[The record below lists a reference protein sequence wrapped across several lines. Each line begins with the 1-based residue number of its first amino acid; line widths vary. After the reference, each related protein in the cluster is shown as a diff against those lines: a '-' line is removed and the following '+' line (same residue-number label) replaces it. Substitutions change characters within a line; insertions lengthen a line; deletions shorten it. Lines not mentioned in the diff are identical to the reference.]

1 LSKKDFSNPNQ
12 IAVRFC
18 KKICQQIMT
27 VNFES
32 LQELLQSEDFGDRL
46 RALTE
51 GRSLDVAER
60 FELVCMA
67 ASDPKARIRYDATSQ
82 MASVG
87 KHDLQRALDILCDRL
102 LHDPEADV
110 RAAAA
115 DSIGALKLIEA
126 FDLLVEV
133 YRSTNEWLL
142 QFSIIAAL
150 GELGDRRGFE
160 ILAEAL
166 NHETEL
172 VRLAAIGALGDLSDP
187 RGLELILPLVNNP
200 DWEIR
205 FRLVRALH
213 QIGGAEAHTALT
225 QLSLDPVDRVA
236 EIAKTLL
243 AEQG

>member
-1 LSKKDFSNPNQ
+1 
-12 IAVRFC
+12 
-18 KKICQQIMT
+18 MT
-27 VNFES
+27 ANFKS
-32 LQELLQSEDFGDRL
+32 LQALLQSEDLGDRL
-46 RALTE
+46 RALNE
-51 GRSLDVAER
+51 GRSLEIAER

-67 ASDPKARIRYDATSQ
+67 TNDAKARIRYDATSQ
-82 MASVG
+82 LASVG
-87 KHDLQRALDILCDRL
+87 KHDLQEALALLCDRL
-102 LHDPEADV
+102 LHDSEADV

-115 DSIGALKLIEA
+115 DSIGALKLTEA

-172 VRLAAIGALGDLSDP
+172 VRVAAIGALGDLGDP

-205 FRLVRALH
+205 YRLVRSLD
-213 QIGGAEAHTALT
+213 QIGGAEAHAALI
-225 QLSLDPVDRVA
+225 QLSQDAVDRVA
-236 EIAKTLL
+236 ETAKILL
-243 AEQG
+243 AEHG